1 MTVEFTEYKP
11 LPTKTE
17 PPRDAYITMWSDT
30 LGTYTPKSYEGIL
43 GRYRYEPRKQEAPTM
58 LYTPDGETV
67 KNRSTGETV
76 GTLSQRKIG
85 NFYHWHFQGVEAG
98 GVKPEAAPLQI
109 MWAIRG
115 EAEEALEFAR
125 ERYNHETYN
134 HRLTLYGGSY
144 SMRKLAKIWE
154 EQKRPE
160 GKLMMNLI
168 DPLAYRVF
176 ILRRYETES
185 AMQEAADHTTDNV
198 LKNLRELVV
207 NAGVVAQ
214 RLVEDFPTKDSPK
227 YTESKAL
234 ELNYCGDLHALL
246 KEHVPVIDMY
256 TKNIKGQ
263 NATLMVDAA
272 ILRAL
277 REIDKHSNQY
287 KEDVYHAMTLAP
299 AIQ

>member
-30 LGTYTPKSYEGIL
+30 LGLYTPESYKGIL

-76 GTLSQRKIG
+76 GTLSQCKIG
-85 NFYHWHFQGVEAG
+85 NFYHWHFQGAEAG

-109 MWAIRG
+109 MWAIRA
-115 EAEEALEFAR
+115 EVEEALEFAR
-125 ERYNHETYN
+125 GRYNYETYN

-154 EQKRPE
+154 EQERPE

-176 ILRRYETES
+176 NLRRFETES
-185 AMQEAADHTTDNV
+185 AMREAADRTIDNV
-198 LKNLRELVV
+198 LKSLRELVV

-214 RLVEDFPTKDSPK
+214 QLVEDFPTKDSPE
-227 YTESKAL
+227 YAESKAL

-263 NATLMVDAA
+263 DAAPMVDAA

-277 REIDKHSNQY
+277 HEIEKHSNQY
-287 KEDVYHAMTLAP
+287 KEDVYHAMTPAP
-299 AIQ
+299 TIQ

>member
-30 LGTYTPKSYEGIL
+30 LGLYTPESYKGIL

-76 GTLSQRKIG
+76 GTLSQCKIG
-85 NFYHWHFQGVEAG
+85 NFYHWHFQGAEAG

-109 MWAIRG
+109 MWAIRA
-115 EAEEALEFAR
+115 EVEEALEFAR
-125 ERYNHETYN
+125 GRYNYETYN

-154 EQKRPE
+154 EQERPE
-160 GKLMMNLI
+160 GKLMMNLT

-176 ILRRYETES
+176 NLRRFETES
-185 AMQEAADHTTDNV
+185 AMREAADRTIDNV
-198 LKNLRELVV
+198 LKSLRELVV

-214 RLVEDFPTKDSPK
+214 QLVEDFPAKDSPE
-227 YTESKAL
+227 YAESKAL

-263 NATLMVDAA
+263 DAAPMVDAA

-277 REIDKHSNQY
+277 REIDKHSKQY
-287 KEDVYHAMTLAP
+287 KEDVYHAMTPAP
-299 AIQ
+299 TIQ